1 MKNLTNLIFAAA
13 ALVVTAGMAM
23 AQGIKAEVPFAFR
36 AGGKLMPA
44 GEYRVQET
52 NRSGGAPIL
61 NLVNVEA
68 RSSVYTLPF
77 RSNSVA
83 ADAPKLVFECSGSA
97 CALTKLTD
105 AHGLSYGFS
114 HPNWGKGEDTRVA
127 VIRAVLVK

>member
-44 GEYRVQET
+44 GEYRVTERQT
-52 NRSGGAPIL
+52 SGGGPVFT
-61 NLVNVEA
+61 LVN
-68 RSSVYTLPF
+68 
-77 RSNSVA
+77 
-83 ADAPKLVFECSGSA
+83 ADAHSAVMAMAQPGNPTAKDDPSMTFACSSGN
-97 CALTKLTD
+97 CALIKMTAGK
-105 AHGLSYGFS
+105 GLVYGFG
-114 HPNWGKGEDTRVA
+114 HPSWGKNEDTRVS